1 MCYFVSHRD
10 TYENKPFNPR
20 GYMEAQPI
28 AAIGEVSQNEEKP
41 TILEILLQGFSEVI
55 ETDTDDAPLYI

>member
-1 MCYFVSHRD
+1 
-10 TYENKPFNPR
+10 
-20 GYMEAQPI
+20 MEAQPI